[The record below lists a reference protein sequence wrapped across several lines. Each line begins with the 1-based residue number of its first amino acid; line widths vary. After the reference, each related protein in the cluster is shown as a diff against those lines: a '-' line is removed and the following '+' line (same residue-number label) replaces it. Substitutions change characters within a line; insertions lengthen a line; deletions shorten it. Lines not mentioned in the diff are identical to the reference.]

1 MKNYK
6 FCICAILMALAC
18 YAQAQKVTVSGTVKD
33 SLGNALDVANIVAIN
48 QADQKLDGF
57 GITNPD
63 GFYKINIKANA
74 TYTLK
79 VSYLGF
85 QTREIPLTTEESDIK
100 IDVTLF
106 EKPESLDEV
115 EVVYEIPITIQG
127 DTIVYN
133 TDSFVSGTEK
143 KLADVLEKLPGIEV
157 NDDGEIEVEGKQ
169 RK

>member
-1 MKNYK
+1 MRNYK
-6 FCICAILMALAC
+6 YIICAILFGVLGN
-18 YAQAQKVTVSGTVKD
+18 YVQAQKVTLTGTVKD
-33 SLGNALDVANIVAIN
+33 SLGNALDVANVVAIN
-48 QADQKLDGF
+48 QEGQKLDGF
-57 GITNPD
+57 GITNPE

-74 TYTLK
+74 SYTLK

-85 QTREIPLTTEESDIK
+85 QTREIPLTTQESDIK
-100 IDVTLF
+100 LDVTLY

-143 KLADVLEKLPGIEV
+143 KLADVLEKLPGIE
-157 NDDGEIEVEGKQ
+157 
-169 RK
+169 